1 MKNFKRTLLV
11 TAVVSI
17 ILTALAACTQRNVL
31 AAEQSPCEKEEG
43 FVTLFNGKDL
53 TNWAGDIESYI
64 TENGK
69 LVSLK
74 HGAGNIYTLD
84 DYGDFVLRFEFKL
97 TAGAN
102 NGLGIRTPLAS
113 HAASDG
119 MEIQIIDNTAEVYKD
134 LKAYQYHG
142 SIYGVVPAKRGH
154 LKPVGEW
161 NYQEVI
167 AKGRQITVKL
177 NGVTIVDADLDE
189 ASAGGTMDGKKH
201 PGLKREKGR
210 ISFLGH
216 RSRVEFKNIRV
227 KELK

>member
-1 MKNFKRTLLV
+1 MKNLDRTLLMTAAGSTIV
-11 TAVVSI
+11 VAVV
-17 ILTALAACTQRNVL
+17 ACTQRHAL
-31 AAEQSPCEKEEG
+31 AAEQCPVEKEEG

-64 TENGK
+64 TKDVN

-84 DYGDFVLRFEFKL
+84 DYADFVLRFELKQ
-97 TAGAN
+97 TPGAN

-113 HAASDG
+113 HAASEG

-154 LKPVGEW
+154 LKEVGEW
-161 NYQEVI
+161 NYEEVI
-167 AKGRQITVKL
+167 AKGRQVTV
-177 NGVTIVDADLDE
+177 
-189 ASAGGTMDGKKH
+189 
-201 PGLKREKGR
+201 
-210 ISFLGH
+210 
-216 RSRVEFKNIRV
+216 
-227 KELK
+227 